1 MQCAYFKARSVIKG
15 QEGGSEADEEKTVRT
30 VFTDHSLFPFGD
42 AVGVL
47 TNKLLAGAMRNI
59 DAVICVSH
67 AG

>member
-1 MQCAYFKARSVIKG
+1 MQCAYFKARPVIKG
-15 QEGGSEADEEKTVRT
+15 HEGGGEADEEKTVRT

>member
-1 MQCAYFKARSVIKG
+1 MQCGYFKARPMIKG
-15 QEGGSEADEEKTVRT
+15 QEESGDVNEEKTVRT

-47 TNKLLAGAMRNI
+47 TNKLLAGALRNI